1 MKKGFN
7 LKVLLILSLGH
18 LVVDIYQGALP
29 ATLPFIKDKLGLSY
43 ALTGII
49 LLAANMASSIM
60 QPVFGYFSDRKVMPI
75 LLPMGLLAAGVGYSL
90 IMLPQHFALVLFLV
104 VISGLGVA
112 SYHPEG
118 YKTAHFFTGERS
130 ATGMSVFSVGGNLGF
145 SIGPILSLAIIEYL
159 GFSSLPIIIV
169 PSLLCTAIILAY
181 RSTIAMPVVSHAEA
195 MKKTERRTSTASYV
209 ALGMII
215 FIVIMRSWTQI
226 GLMTY
231 IPFYYINYLKGSP
244 LFAGKLVF
252 VFLVCGAAGTLIG
265 APLADRWGHRFFV
278 RLSMLLSTV
287 TLPLIFLPIVQ
298 NSILLFFVLGMQGMF
313 LILTFSVTIVM
324 AQKLLPNKLGIASGL
339 LVGFA
344 IGTGG
349 IGVTLLGVVA
359 DHFGVPAALRSIIII
374 PLIGFIMS
382 LFLRYEE

>member
-1 MKKGFN
+1 MKKEFN

-18 LVVDIYQGALP
+18 MVVDIYQGALP
-29 ATLPFIKDKLGLSY
+29 ATLPFIKEKLGLSY
-43 ALTGII
+43 ALTGLI
-49 LLAANMASSIM
+49 LVAANMASSIL
-60 QPVFGYFSDRKVMPI
+60 QPVFGYFSDRKVMPV
-75 LLPMGLLAAGVGYSL
+75 LLPLGLLAAGVGYSL

-104 VISGLGVA
+104 VISGLGIA

-118 YKTAHFFTGERS
+118 YKTAHFFTGKRR
-130 ATGMSVFSVGGNLGF
+130 ATGMSFFSVGGNLGF
-145 SIGPILSLAIIEYL
+145 AIGPILALAIIEYL
-159 GFSSLPIIIV
+159 GFSSLPLIIA
-169 PSLLCTAIILAY
+169 PALLCTAIIIVY
-181 RSTIAMPVVSHAEA
+181 RRTISLPVASHAEA
-195 MKKTERRTSTASYV
+195 VKKSARQRSVASYI

-231 IPFYYINYLKGSP
+231 IPFYYINFLKGSP

-287 TLPLIFLPIVQ
+287 TLPLVFIPVVQ
-298 NSILLFFVLGMQGMF
+298 NSILLFFVLGMQGML

-324 AQKLLPNKLGIASGL
+324 AQKLLPHNLGIASGL

-359 DHFGVPAALRSIIII
+359 DHYGVPVALRSIMFI
-374 PLIGFIMS
+374 PLMGFIMS
-382 LFLRYEE
+382 LFLRYEG